1 MARVLRILSAAAFLA
16 VVAAGCGGAAP
27 QKLALHGIPRALA
40 QDWEQRAS
48 AIASAA
54 AAGHSCNALRLAD
67 ALRSDV
73 VATQH
78 KVPLRLR
85 APLLNGVKALANRI
99 TCVPTVQTQ
108 PKKPPK
114 APRPPH
120 EHHGKDGRHGHGDS
134 GGRDK

>member
-85 APLLNGVKALANRI
+85 AP
-99 TCVPTVQTQ
+99 TVQTQ

>member
-99 TCVPTVQTQ
+99 TCVPTVQT
-108 PKKPPK
+108 
-114 APRPPH
+114 PH